1 MIYELTPSWS
11 NRNWAESALYSF
23 TGGSDGDN
31 SLNYS
36 VAIATPFLD
45 QAGNVYV
52 TSPNGGDA
60 FGAAGDGTVFG
71 LKLNPVPTAVTITTN
86 APSPAVTGQVV
97 TVSFAVSPSAKVSYR
112 PTGTITVNAS
122 TGEACSAALPG
133 SGKAHC
139 QLMFLSA
146 GTRTLTATY
155 SGDAKNPSSVCGA
168 ATQTVVNL
176 TKTAVARNRR

>member
-1 MIYELTPSWS
+1 MIYELTPSGS
-11 NRNWAESALYSF
+11 NGIWAESALYSF

-36 VAIATPFLD
+36 VAMATPFLD

-97 TVSFAVSPSAKVSYR
+97 TVSFAVSQSAKVSYK
-112 PTGTITVNAS
+112 PTGTITVNAARGKLARRRFPEVAKLIAS
-122 TGEACSAALPG
+122 SCSFPRAQG
-133 SGKAHC
+133 
-139 QLMFLSA
+139 
-146 GTRTLTATY
+146 R
-155 SGDAKNPSSVCGA
+155 
-168 ATQTVVNL
+168 
-176 TKTAVARNRR
+176 